1 MRFLA
6 RRGIS
11 AIAAAVLCAA
21 LFGVSV
27 PAYAETDYS
36 APPEIG
42 APSAIL
48 IDADTSEV
56 IFEKGADTQREPASL
71 VKVMTA
77 LLAVEALDPEE
88 ILTMDREVYAV
99 MGRQIFLQTGERIT
113 VESLL
118 YADMLYSADDA
129 AVALAKAV
137 SGSVKDFVDLMNERA
152 RVLGCGGTTFVNP
165 SGVAADGQ
173 ASTARDLAVIA
184 QAAMKDSRF
193 LPYASAAEYTI
204 PPTNYFNE
212 NLLVNSN
219 MLLTGAGTDEGDAVS
234 PQPGKWRAA
243 AGGEQDEAVYID
255 VYGER
260 RPIKYEG
267 ATGVKTGRTDTS
279 GACLIVSASRGGES
293 YIAVVLG
300 GGPEMEDGY
309 ADAVTLL
316 EYGFHRIVDEIE
328 ETPEEPEE
336 EIPAETE
343 ESTGFFEM
351 IGLRP
356 GDGFSFYLKIGAAAI
371 IVLIIVLLIV
381 LIRHRYT
388 RNPYVR
394 RVRYGRVTREIRRVR
409 RLK

>member
-1 MRFLA
+1 MFA
-6 RRGIS
+6 G
-11 AIAAAVLCAA
+11 AAVP
-21 LFGVSV
+21 V
-27 PAYAETDYS
+27 YAEADYTI
-36 APPEIG
+36 PPDVS

-48 IDADTSEV
+48 IDADTGEV
-56 IFEKGADTQREPASL
+56 IFERGADTQREPASL

-77 LLAVEALDPEE
+77 LLAVEALDPDE

-99 MGRQIFLQTGERIT
+99 MGRQLFLQIGERIS

-118 YADMLYSADDA
+118 YATMLYSADDA

-137 SGSVKDFVDLMNERA
+137 SGSVKDFVTLMNERA
-152 RVLGCGGTTFVNP
+152 LELGCSGTAFTNP
-165 SGVAADGQ
+165 SGVFADEQ
-173 ASTARDLAVIA
+173 VSTARDLALIA
-184 QAAMKDSRF
+184 RAAMKDKRF
-193 LPYASAAEYTI
+193 RPYVSAAEYLI
-204 PPTNYFNE
+204 PPTNFYNK

-219 MLLTGAGTDEGDAVS
+219 LLLTGAGTDEGDAVS
-234 PQPGKWRAA
+234 PQPGKWIAA
-243 AGGEQDEAVYID
+243 DGDQKEDLYIT

-260 RPIKYEG
+260 RPVRYEG

-279 GACLIVSASRGGES
+279 GACLIVSASRGDET
-293 YIAVVLG
+293 YIAVILS
-300 GGPEMEDGY
+300 GGPEMTDGY
-309 ADAVTLL
+309 TDAVTLL
-316 EYGFHRIVDEIE
+316 EYGFNRVADVVE
-328 ETPEEPEE
+328 EEPEE
-336 EIPAETE
+336 PAEEAPEVIE
-343 ESTGFFEM
+343 ESTGFFEL

-371 IVLIIVLLIV
+371 ILLIIILLIV